1 MVEDVEFIKDDL
13 PFVDELWIDLEAPDE
28 TCEHFNRPW
37 VSEHVLNIWNIHTE
51 LVAEALLDIE
61 GDFTQYAVDL
71 GDSLVSDGNL
81 RKIGVL
87 EESVVRLFL
96 FDAQS
101 HSSVIIWLISA
112 SLGERDLSTA
122 EHLDVTTILILDS
135 ALSIL

>member
-1 MVEDVEFIKDDL
+1 M
-13 PFVDELWIDLEAPDE
+13 
-28 TCEHFNRPW
+28 
-37 VSEHVLNIWNIHTE
+37 
-51 LVAEALLDIE
+51 
-61 GDFTQYAVDL
+61 DL
-71 GDSLVSDGNL
+71 GDSLVCDGDL

-101 HSSVIIWLISA
+101 HSSVVIWLISA